1 MVLFFNDSK
10 ECKIWHTVF
19 TIAKEMKV
27 QNFAG
32 SIFDFTL
39 DVNQFKAT
47 VLATATLIS
56 HQRNPSHKATYLT
69 KWEEKFESYLSPTIS
84 F

>member
-27 QNFAG
+27 QNFTG

-39 DVNQFKAT
+39 GVNQLIAP
-47 VLATATLIS
+47 VLATATLVS
-56 HQRNPSHKATYLT
+56 H
-69 KWEEKFESYLSPTIS
+69 
-84 F
+84 